1 MRKDDRLKLP
11 LWLIVL
17 GLVFSVWV
25 LAVSA
30 VNGRHAQ
37 AQTAVEATEA
47 AEEQQPAVATRVD
60 YYLPYPG
67 ILPDH
72 PLYWLKMIRDRVR
85 LWLTREPLARAERLL
100 LYADKRLGAG
110 WALIDGEKVDLGVT
124 TLTKAEKYLERAMV
138 TARSLGEGTEATRFK
153 EKLDKA
159 TAKHKEVLR
168 DLMNKAGDEH
178 KGVME
183 QMLKIGNEHGKKE
196 GKKQEAPKLMI
207 DFGDGRVATS
217 SGIQADNVYQLL
229 TESALQEGWL
239 LKTKK
244 YDFGVLVEEIE
255 GKKNTNEKAWIY
267 FVNGEAGKAAADK
280 YNLKPDDVVEWKYI
294 KPAF

>member
-1 MRKDDRLKLP
+1 M
-11 LWLIVL
+11 L

-30 VNGRHAQ
+30 VSARQAR
-37 AQTAVEATEA
+37 AQTAAEVTETV
-47 AEEQQPAVATRVD
+47 EEQEVVVATGAGETTAGPVD

-72 PLYWLKMIRDRVR
+72 PLYWLKMVRDRVR

-110 WALIDGEKVDLGVT
+110 WALIDGEKTDLGVT
-124 TLTKAEKYLERAMV
+124 TLTKAEKYLERAML
-138 TARSLGEGTEATRFK
+138 TARSLGEGAEETRFK

-168 DLMNKAGDEH
+168 DLMNKVGDEH
-178 KGVME
+178 KGVIK
-183 QMLKIGNEHGKKE
+183 QMLKIGNENEEKE

-207 DFGDGRVATS
+207 DFGDGKVSTY
-217 SGIQADNVYQLL
+217 SGIQADNVYELL

-255 GKKNTNEKAWIY
+255 GKKNTSDKAWMY
-267 FVNGEAGKAAADK
+267 FVNGEAGKVAADK
-280 YNLKPDDVVEWKYI
+280 YKLEPSDVVEWRYGEI
-294 KPAF
+294 